1 MEITNVNEEVA
12 ARRINDLLAAINHQ
26 QAILP
31 SQQTENGLYYLSS
44 GIEFNEAIQTDQARA
59 AYNKVV
65 QHLKE
70 VLPIL
75 NIANQDEH

>member
-1 MEITNVNEEVA
+1 MQLEESTICL
-12 ARRINDLLAAINHQ
+12 RQSIINKP
-26 QAILP
+26 LP
-31 SQQTENGLYYLSS
+31 PQQTENGLYYLSS

-65 QHLKE
+65 RHLKE

-75 NIANQDEH
+75 NVANQDEH

>member
-1 MEITNVNEEVA
+1 M
-12 ARRINDLLAAINHQ
+12 LAAINHQ

-31 SQQTENGLYYLSS
+31 PQQTENGLYYLSS

-65 QHLKE
+65 RHLKE

-75 NIANQDEH
+75 NVADQGEH